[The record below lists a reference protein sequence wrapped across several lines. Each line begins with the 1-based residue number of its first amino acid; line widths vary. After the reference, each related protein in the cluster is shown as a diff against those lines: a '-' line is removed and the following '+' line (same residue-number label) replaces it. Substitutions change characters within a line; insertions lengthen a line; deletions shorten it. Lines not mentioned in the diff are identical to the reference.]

1 MALALLHQMDF
12 EGESD
17 GDSGMIPIIPVESFA
32 EEQNYPSMQT
42 TNTSSGFKSV
52 SMAKLTAEQKAALE
66 EPQEKD
72 ILELINMMDDFE
84 PIVG

>member
-1 MALALLHQMDF
+1 MDF

-17 GDSGMIPIIPVESFA
+17 GDSGMIPIIPVDSFA
-32 EEQNYPSMQT
+32 EEQNYPSMHASN
-42 TNTSSGFKSV
+42 TNSGFKSV

-72 ILELINMMDDFE
+72 ILELMNMMDDFE
-84 PIVG
+84 PIVRLARRENSF